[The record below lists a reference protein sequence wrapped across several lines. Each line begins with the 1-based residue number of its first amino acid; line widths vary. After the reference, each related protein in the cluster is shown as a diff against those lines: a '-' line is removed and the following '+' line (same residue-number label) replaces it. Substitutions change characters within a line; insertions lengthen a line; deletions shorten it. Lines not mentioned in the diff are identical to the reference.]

1 MLGPRPPL
9 LNTPWH
15 ATPGQLVAP
24 GLARLGPRLYAP
36 SRRLVVP
43 GPPPLAWGVEK
54 PVRIEWIR
62 RSRIAGFVAPIPKNF
77 PPSQG
82 GERKRGFRRV
92 CAMNTGR
99 TQKSRRGDLSRAQNS
114 PGQRQCATAL
124 KTRVGRARAGFST
137 RSWAGTPPFDRLNR
151 PAIGSGFAFSRLA
164 LSSAWWWSPM
174 CAVEAIRAAR
184 SLRHGGGRG
193 PDSCRSWNSFRVD
206 PCFPWLEVPL
216 KHFRFLIG
224 PLLMSLMRE
233 ITGLSRG
240 RDRKGLTRKGRRAS
254 GSRLRDHDRPG
265 FRRRIGEGSRPYELA
280 GSLGI
285 AFWRR
290 GSSEKQLHD
299 AIRWHDVYKP
309 PSQPDSSHRA

>member
-1 MLGPRPPL
+1 MDSALAHCWFCCADPEEFPPFARGGKKTGLSPSLRNEYGTNAEVPQGRPFSGPKQPWAKAMCDCPQNAGWQGEGRL
-9 LNTPWH
+9 LNPFVGGH
-15 ATPGQLVAP
+15 
-24 GLARLGPRLYAP
+24 
-36 SRRLVVP
+36 S
-43 GPPPLAWGVEK
+43 
-54 PVRIEWIR
+54 PV
-62 RSRIAGFVAPIPKNF
+62 
-77 PPSQG
+77 
-82 GERKRGFRRV
+82 
-92 CAMNTGR
+92 
-99 TQKSRRGDLSRAQNS
+99 
-114 PGQRQCATAL
+114 
-124 KTRVGRARAGFST
+124 
-137 RSWAGTPPFDRLNR
+137 DRLNR